1 MRFGKR
7 KATVERLVLEHLA
20 QVRESVDR
28 FAEAARA
35 LFVDKDADE
44 AGRLALETHRTE
56 GRADDLRREVQR
68 ALISGALLAPSRGQI
83 LKVIDGVDTLANAA
97 ESTLDYLLV
106 QRVDIPGE
114 LADGVLQILDVT
126 LDIFEEV
133 ECAVRLLFTGPR
145 EKTIECTERIEH
157 REGKVDQIERDL
169 TKRLFRLDIDLGHK
183 LHVFGYIERLV
194 EISDRAEDLAD
205 RIALVI
211 AERVI

>member
-7 KATVERLVLEHLA
+7 KATIERLVLEHLA

-28 FAEAARA
+28 FGEATRV
-35 LFVDKDADE
+35 FFTDKDEEKA
-44 AGRLALETHRTE
+44 ASLALKTHRAE
-56 GRADDLRREVQR
+56 GRADDLRRKVERSV
-68 ALISGALLAPSRGQI
+68 ISGALLTPSRRQI
-83 LKVIDGVDTLANAA
+83 LEVIDGVDTLANAA

-106 QRVDIPGE
+106 QRVDVPSG
-114 LADGVLQILDVT
+114 LVDGILEILDVT

-133 ECAVRLLFTGPR
+133 ECAIHLLFTGPR
-145 EKTIECTERIEH
+145 EKTLECTERIEH
-157 REGKVDQIERDL
+157 REGKVDRIERDL
-169 TKRLFRLDIDLGHK
+169 TKRLFRVNLDLACK
-183 LHVFGYIERLV
+183 LHVLGYIEELV

>member
-1 MRFGKR
+1 MQFGKR
-7 KATVERLVLEHLA
+7 KATIERLVLEHLA

-28 FAEAARA
+28 FGEATRGFFSDEDAEKAAS
-35 LFVDKDADE
+35 F
-44 AGRLALETHRTE
+44 ALETHRAE
-56 GRADDLRREVQR
+56 GRADDLRREVER
-68 ALISGALLAPSRGQI
+68 SLISGALLAPSRRQI
-83 LKVIDGVDTLANAA
+83 LEVIDGVDTLANAA
-97 ESTLDYLLV
+97 ESTLDYLLI
-106 QRVDIPGE
+106 QRVDVPSE
-114 LADGVLQILDVT
+114 LVHGVLQILDVT

-157 REGKVDQIERDL
+157 REGKVDQIEHDL
-169 TKRLFRLDIDLGHK
+169 TNRLFRLNLDLAQK
-183 LHVFGYIERLV
+183 LHVAGYIEELV